1 MSKFKKGD
9 QIPVRFIYAG
19 KSKLIKDAK
28 VNSSSDPSRVNFWG
42 VGVIVGEI
50 TLSKS
55 GKEFYPVKIINP
67 PDWGGGDS
75 LGGILSGADAKKG
88 VWISADLVKSASLQ
102 QFFGIV
108 PGKTGEKILCP
119 KCGKEMIIIF
129 FSCECPGCGFKTH
142 V

>member
-19 KSKLIKDAK
+19 KSKLKKDVK
-28 VNSSSDPSRVNFWG
+28 VNSTGDPSRVNFWG

-50 TLSKS
+50 APSKS
-55 GKEFYPVKIINP
+55 GKEFYPVKIIDP
-67 PDWGGGDS
+67 PDWESGGQLD
-75 LGGILSGADAKKG
+75 GILSGADTKKG
-88 VWISADLVKSASLQ
+88 VWISEDLVKSAALQ
-102 QFFGIV
+102 QIFGII

-129 FSCECPGCGFKTH
+129 FSCECRGCGYKTH
-142 V
+142 A